1 MLILRS
7 IGVCHSP
14 VVIPSKINIAYFAI
28 AEAAGVCVI
37 DQLVRNGSKPLVPQF
52 LTCTGATFQSQLIL

>member
-14 VVIPSKINIAYFAI
+14 AVILSKINIAYFASSDLN
-28 AEAAGVCVI
+28 AEAAGVC
-37 DQLVRNGSKPLVPQF
+37 D
-52 LTCTGATFQSQLIL
+52 